1 MCEIYD
7 NWQPFAAADLNTSGM
22 TGRRSAT
29 GCRGEWTLAIQD
41 MAAPQAGL
49 SGRDWMIEKK
59 DQSVKVRAEKPAA
72 EGMMDTPESN
82 KVNPNVKAPAVQDR
96 WFDTQLSRMYAD
108 LAAEPVPKDMLSLLD
123 KLKTNK
129 SQ

>member
-1 MCEIYD
+1 
-7 NWQPFAAADLNTSGM
+7 
-22 TGRRSAT
+22 
-29 GCRGEWTLAIQD
+29 
-41 MAAPQAGL
+41 
-49 SGRDWMIEKK
+49 MIEKK

-72 EGMMDTPESN
+72 EGIMDTPESN